1 MTLFLEHQEGGY
13 YPTINGDTMAMI
25 RTSEHR
31 EGHQGPIEIYR
42 KGQYFHIGNEPIE
55 ISTGLAIN
63 LIADPALHVEFTASD
78 RKDIENANAY
88 LLDILTKHFQL
99 SDKEEV
105 LNHLYPSKIKL
116 PKLPKKKEVKV
127 EPVEEEVA
135 ESPLPP
141 NLDKMT
147 NKELGALLEE
157 RGLSPKGKK
166 ADLIERLIESDS
178 KKGLKTTSKVE

>member
-1 MTLFLEHQEGGY
+1 
-13 YPTINGDTMAMI
+13 MAMI
-25 RTSEHR
+25 RASEFR

-42 KGQYFHIGNEPIE
+42 NGGVMKIGNDPLE

-63 LIADPALHVEFTASD
+63 LMGDPTLHVEFTADD
-78 RKDIENANAY
+78 RRDIENANAY
-88 LLDILTKHFQL
+88 LLDILKNHYQV
-99 SDKEEV
+99 SDKEEI

-116 PKLPKKKEVKV
+116 PKLPKRKEVKV
-127 EPVEEEVA
+127 EPVEEIVEN
-135 ESPLPP
+135 SPLPP

-147 NKELGALLEE
+147 NKELGVLLEE

-166 ADLIERLIESDS
+166 ADLIERLIEDDS